1 MAAVGIYPFSGELP
15 QSHRDGASAHPVFNR
30 QGGNV
35 RVAAITTENFFFQKR
50 MNTLHR
56 SLRSR
61 VLALPPL
68 SGPMILLAPVA
79 DLLKIEEPLR
89 KMRQHFLGSSKEQLG
104 TINRSGHKLV
114 PLRATWYWARL
125 LLPYAS
131 WKMIMPSKNPS
142 DKKILPGKSSSSKTP
157 LRHA

>member
-56 SLRSR
+56 SR
-61 VLALPPL
+61 VLALPLL

-114 PLRATWYWARL
+114 PLRAT
-125 LLPYAS
+125 
-131 WKMIMPSKNPS
+131 
-142 DKKILPGKSSSSKTP
+142 
-157 LRHA
+157 

>member
-1 MAAVGIYPFSGELP
+1 MLFKLMGRQGAPFYSTLQLSRYFKMLGWSYKVGFLGTILLWEICLN
-15 QSHRDGASAHPVFNR
+15 RTGAGVNATPALNR

-114 PLRATWYWARL
+114 PLRAT
-125 LLPYAS
+125 
-131 WKMIMPSKNPS
+131 
-142 DKKILPGKSSSSKTP
+142 
-157 LRHA
+157 